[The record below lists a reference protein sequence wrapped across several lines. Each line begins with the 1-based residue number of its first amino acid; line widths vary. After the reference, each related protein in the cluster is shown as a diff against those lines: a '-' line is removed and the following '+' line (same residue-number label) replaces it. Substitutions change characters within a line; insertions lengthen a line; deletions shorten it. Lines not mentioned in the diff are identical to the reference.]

1 MVSIESGMIARPL
14 FSGSRRQRVLN
25 RYGSFAQ
32 DPPIDLRPFKSIAL
46 RGGI

>member
-14 FSGSRRQRVLN
+14 FSGLRRQRLPN

-32 DPPIDLRPFKSIAL
+32 DPDRFKSIAL